1 MSTPSLTSMTIEV
14 SNLCNYRCQ
23 MCVSHGGELVKG
35 QSSFAKG
42 MPRFID
48 RSFFYDVADQYKALS
63 QDGSKFLMPQYRGE
77 CFLHPGFIEICEH
90 LERIDMPFGFTTNAA
105 LLTQEKTE
113 ALLAMSKFT
122 AIVFSIDGA
131 TKETFEKIRLRGN
144 YDQVMENVQRFLE
157 LARPRI
163 QAGSLMA
170 SVNFTLQ
177 PDNAHEKEQ
186 MIEQWADRS
195 FQVTFSNLAVNGRPT
210 KLPRTT
216 AGVVQSRPR
225 SLTVT
230 SRSGPFACMASTRM
244 RVARENSVVPPNMAA
259 ALTNLGNLVY
269 RHTAMNF
276 NPMMATAG
284 KKCVAEVEI
293 LVETGE
299 LDPDAIHTPGI
310 YVDRIVKGA
319 FEKRIEQR
327 TITKRENA

>member
-1 MSTPSLTSMTIEV
+1 
-14 SNLCNYRCQ
+14 

-210 KLPRTT
+210 KLNFSPE
-216 AGVVQSRPR
+216 
-225 SLTVT
+225 
-230 SRSGPFACMASTRM
+230 
-244 RVARENSVVPPNMAA
+244 RVACPDLTSFLVVLTDGSIVPCCRDYEYKLKMGSLHDSTLEEIWHGPTYQKFRELHNARKWNDIDVCNDCDTWSLRYGVTTELLQGDMQVTKSSFTETYRRLPSALKAA
-259 ALTNLGNLVY
+259 
-269 RHTAMNF
+269 
-276 NPMMATAG
+276 
-284 KKCVAEVEI
+284 E
-293 LVETGE
+293 
-299 LDPDAIHTPGI
+299 
-310 YVDRIVKGA
+310 
-319 FEKRIEQR
+319 
-327 TITKRENA
+327 